1 MDSKRMIGGLLAAV
15 AIGAAIGI
23 LLAPNS
29 GERTR
34 SKLIRGSRK
43 LTDDLQETVEES
55 IDSLKVKFN
64 SGVDEV
70 VRKGKEMINHTS
82 DRVKV

>member
-55 IDSLKVKFN
+55 IDALKVKFN

-70 VRKGKEMINHTS
+70 VRKGKEIINHTS